1 MEYIHLHFN
10 VLGSY
15 DYFNRNLN
23 SDYSTLHS
31 EQFLTMGQIFH
42 LRRADRI
49 ETRRE
54 YYIIGLIVECD
65 WKIWQ
70 YYVYTCSYV
79 NAFEKTIRRLP
90 AWKICF
96 RIFHLTGWSVD
107 AERQF
112 RWHQWKAPQRIIF
125 KVRTN
130 NIGRNVKK
138 SSCHWHQ

>member
-65 WKIWQ
+65 
-70 YYVYTCSYV
+70 
-79 NAFEKTIRRLP
+79 
-90 AWKICF
+90 
-96 RIFHLTGWSVD
+96 
-107 AERQF
+107 
-112 RWHQWKAPQRIIF
+112 
-125 KVRTN
+125 
-130 NIGRNVKK
+130 
-138 SSCHWHQ
+138 